1 MNGIDSDDERNE
13 DGDEG
18 EGNEHGRGSQVQ
30 EADMPRIP
38 PCYAKASAI
47 CLGHQHPK
55 KARATTAQHLSEL
68 DKETPSLSYVQA
80 PPWCVPPCPRRWCRA
95 EGTTALSLNLK
106 VKSQDN
112 CVLHFKIKKTTAL
125 KKLMERYCLHKGL
138 QMNSTCFLK
147 NGNRLC
153 EILTPAELNMEDDD
167 VIDARKLLATDA
179 FITALDA
186 VPAEDW
192 CRAWAADRTTMLRM
206 TSKRI
211 KEVVDKMRPPA
222 VVRLSRIFWGDAR
235 NGTAAE
241 KLRFVFR
248 QLTALAARCRISTLE
263 LRRCEMQ
270 GQDAERLEGVL
281 AQCPA
286 LVHLDLSYNGI
297 GDEGLER
304 LAGALAQCPALAHL
318 NLCNNKIGAGG
329 AERLA
334 GVLDQCTALAHLDLS
349 DNHIGG
355 EGAEM
360 LRAAW
365 CGNEDELRI
374 HDAKY
379 ELSMGSESSFDGY
392 GPWDSSSAE
401 DECDDE
407 EDEVDPTPK
416 ALILFLVDCHLNMHR
431 LYKFNDGTKSDKK
444 ITVRLP
450 SREGCKAGDP
460 APLSLPTFA

>member
-222 VVRLSRIFWGDAR
+222 VVRLSRVFWGDAR

-263 LRRCEMQ
+263 LWHCEMQ
-270 GQDAERLEGVL
+270 GQDAERLAGVL
-281 AQCPA
+281 VQCPA
-286 LVHLDLSYNGI
+286 LVHLDLSYNQI
-297 GDEGLER
+297 GPDGAES
-304 LAGALAQCPALAHL
+304 LARVLVHCPALAHL
-318 NLCNNKIGAGG
+318 NLSG
-329 AERLA
+329 
-334 GVLDQCTALAHLDLS
+334 
-349 DNHIGG
+349 NHIGG

-374 HDAKY
+374 DDAQDEMSIGY
-379 ELSMGSESSFDGY
+379 DSSFDEY
-392 GPWDSSSAE
+392 GPWESSSAE
-401 DECDDE
+401 DEWDDE

-416 ALILFLVDCHLNMHR
+416 ALILFLVDCHVNMHR
-431 LYKFNDGTKSDKK
+431 LYKFNEGTKSDEK
-444 ITVRLP
+444 ITVRMP
-450 SREGCKAGDP
+450 SREAVKLG
-460 APLSLPTFA
+460 TRW